1 MGFELLGLGFA
12 ISKTLENGNGIYISS
27 DTLGFLIIGTGI
39 LRKIRLEN
47 GLEISPPFRALPLHS
62 FETHVGPCSH
72 IFSTLF

>member
-1 MGFELLGLGFA
+1 MGFELLGLEFA

-47 GLEISPPFRALPLHS
+47 GLETSPPPLS
-62 FETHVGPCSH
+62 GPS
-72 IFSTLF
+72 LFILSRHM